1 MKIAEEEKK
10 TENNEELGEFFEK
23 GLELNDLVRENIKVS
38 QEILSL
44 TKYIKKYI
52 IWQKIFSWIKLFLI
66 VVPIILAFIYLPPF
80 LKDFSASVQGMIGS
94 VNGLVGL

>member
-1 MKIAEEEKK
+1 MKIAEEEKN
-10 TENNEELGEFFEK
+10 TEENDELGEFFEK
-23 GLELNDLVRENIKVS
+23 GIELNDLVRENIKVS

-66 VVPIILAFIYLPPF
+66 VVPIVLAFIYLPPV
-80 LKDFSASVQGMIGS
+80 LKDFSESVQGLVGS
-94 VNGLVGL
+94 INGLVGF

>member
-1 MKIAEEEKK
+1 MKIAEEEKN

-23 GLELNDLVRENIKVS
+23 GLELNDLVRENLKVS

-52 IWQKIFSWIKLFLI
+52 VWQKIFSWIKLFLI
-66 VVPIILAFIYLPPF
+66 VIPIILAFIYLPPF
-80 LKDFSASVQGMIGS
+80 LKDFSASIQGLVES
-94 VNGLVGL
+94 VNGLVGF

>member
-1 MKIAEEEKK
+1 MKIAEEEKN

-23 GLELNDLVRENIKVS
+23 GLELNDLVRENLKVS

-52 IWQKIFSWIKLFLI
+52 VWQKIFSWIKLFLI
-66 VVPIILAFIYLPPF
+66 VIPIILAFIYLPPF
-80 LKDFSASVQGMIGS
+80 LKDFSASIQGLVGS
-94 VNGLVGL
+94 VNGLAGF